1 MGNDAQLLNQLDF
14 YKAKLQ
20 QVLYLSVLSVGQ
32 SFYYNK
38 VGSLIDN
45 STAFTRINEI
55 LYEKGHIWHMCGEK
69 RCMHNEVKSIIPA
82 VNNYWIKYS
91 HQGSVCCKPLPPFF
105 LIYVCSSVFVEITQQ
120 MQVWTKLYSF
130 LAPTSKILSI
140 LSRFILV

>member
-55 LYEKGHIWHMCGEK
+55 LYEKGHI
-69 RCMHNEVKSIIPA
+69 
-82 VNNYWIKYS
+82 
-91 HQGSVCCKPLPPFF
+91 
-105 LIYVCSSVFVEITQQ
+105 
-120 MQVWTKLYSF
+120 
-130 LAPTSKILSI
+130 
-140 LSRFILV
+140 